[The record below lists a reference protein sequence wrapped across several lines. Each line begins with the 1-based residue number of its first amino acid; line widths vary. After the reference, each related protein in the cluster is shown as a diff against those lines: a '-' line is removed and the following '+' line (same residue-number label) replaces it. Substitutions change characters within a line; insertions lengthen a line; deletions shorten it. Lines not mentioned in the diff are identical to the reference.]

1 MSETVERPARR
12 NWFVLAPL
20 IIFLSLAALFLV
32 RLYAGDPQK
41 LPSAII
47 GKQVPAF
54 ALPALEG
61 LRDIPG
67 FDEKSLARGR
77 PTLVNVFASWCVPCH
92 QEHPILMAIA
102 QSGAVDIYGINYKD
116 ETDNARRFLGAK
128 GNPYKAV
135 GVDRNGRA
143 SIEWGVY
150 GVPETFVI
158 DGTGKIVHK
167 HVGPLSAETAEKL
180 VAMVKK

>member
-1 MSETVERPARR
+1 MQEVAPTPRR
-12 NWFVLAPL
+12 TNWFVLAPL
-20 IIFLSLAALFLV
+20 IIFLSIAALFLV
-32 RLYAGDPQK
+32 RLFAGDPQK

-47 GKQVPAF
+47 GKQVPEF
-54 ALPALEG
+54 SLPPLEG
-61 LRDIPG
+61 LQDIPG
-67 FDEKSLARGR
+67 FDGKSLARGK

-92 QEHPILMAIA
+92 QEHPLLMSIA

-116 ETDNARRFLGAK
+116 GTENARRFLGAK

-135 GVDRNGRA
+135 GVDANGRA

-150 GVPETFVI
+150 GVPETFVV
-158 DGTGKIVHK
+158 DGTGKIIHK
-167 HVGPLSAETAEKL
+167 HVGPITAEIAEKL